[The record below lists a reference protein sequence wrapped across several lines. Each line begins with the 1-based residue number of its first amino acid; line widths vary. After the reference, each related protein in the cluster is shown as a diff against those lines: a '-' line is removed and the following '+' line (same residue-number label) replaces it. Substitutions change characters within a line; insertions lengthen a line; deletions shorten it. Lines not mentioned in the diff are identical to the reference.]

1 MSDFS
6 RPPLDLLRDSRERG
20 YAGLH
25 VQQGVPILDRDL
37 NLLQDLVVAAVRDLA
52 ARYIGNGVSAGS
64 EAFLIEP
71 VQEPQ
76 DFRVAA
82 GPDDGPGWCLVDGI
96 EVPIRGP
103 VRYSEQRDAAG
114 RPLPELTTPGPPDA
128 DPRVDVVYLDAWVDE
143 VEGTPDLDN
152 SADVGMPTST
162 RLVVRSLVRV
172 AEGGEPPADAGGHV
186 FYRLARLQRPHGRN
200 VVDAAMIED
209 LRQRRLTLADLE
221 RRLTVVERVLLVPR
235 FVPPP
240 GQLLPTTTPTHAND
254 AVRLKGTNFKV
265 GKLEVLIGGVLAK
278 QLSDPGED
286 EAVAEVPFGL
296 TPEGRE
302 TLVKVTVRNEGGGTT
317 SDEDLKITPKLALVP
332 DRDEQFTPESG
343 PPGTD
348 VTISG
353 YDFSIGQLTVTF
365 ATTRATVVGTPTN
378 TTVVARVPDGLAP
391 GRRRITL
398 SIAGQ
403 QNVSTAKEFEVAAF
417 PVPRFDAGPFSV
429 PAGSAGTQVTLR
441 GVNFDVLPVKVFF
454 ADARADIVGT
464 PTNTRI
470 VTKVPP
476 DLVPTGAQDRQVQ
489 VSVNTPGGT
498 AVSATLFTVRR

>member
-6 RPPLDLLRDSRERG
+6 RSPLDLLRESRARG

-64 EAFLIEP
+64 DAFLITP

-82 GPDDGPGWCLVDGI
+82 GPDDGPGWILVDGI
-96 EVPIRGP
+96 EVPLEGP
-103 VRYSEQRDAAG
+103 VRYSEQQDREG
-114 RPLPELTTPGPPDA
+114 KRLPALTTPGPPDP
-128 DPRVDVVYLDAWVDE
+128 DPRVDVVYLEAWVE
-143 VEGTPDLDN
+143 EIEGTPDLDN

-162 RLVVRSLVRV
+162 RLRIRSLVRV
-172 AEGGEPPADAGGHV
+172 AEGAEPSDQDGHV
-186 FYRLARLQRPHGRN
+186 VYRLARLRRPHGRN
-200 VVDAAMIED
+200 VIDAAMIED
-209 LRQRRLTLADLE
+209 LRQPRLTLADVE

-240 GQLLPTTTPTHAND
+240 GKQLDPPSTTAGKPVTLTGANF
-254 AVRLKGTNFKV
+254 RV
-265 GKLEVLIGGVLAK
+265 GKLEVLIGGVVAN
-278 QLSDPGED
+278 QPSPPGD
-286 EAVAEVPFGL
+286 DTAVADVPFGL
-296 TPEGRE
+296 TPDGRE
-302 TLVKVTVRNEGGGTT
+302 TRVKVTVRNEGGGTT
-317 SDEDLKITPKLALVP
+317 SDEDLRITPKLALTP
-332 DRDEQFTPESG
+332 DRERQFTPKSG
-343 PPGTD
+343 PPTTD
-348 VTISG
+348 VAISG
-353 YDFSIGQLTVTF
+353 FDFLIGPLTVTF
-365 ATTRATVVGTPTN
+365 GSTPATVVGPPTN

-391 GRRRITL
+391 GGVRITL

-403 QNVSTAKEFEVAAF
+403 ANVTTGKDFEVTAF

-429 PAGSAGTQVTLR
+429 PGGSAETQVTLK
-441 GVNFDVLPVKVFF
+441 GVNFDVQPVKVFF
-454 ADARADIVGT
+454 ADARADILAT

-470 VTKVPP
+470 VTKVPR
-476 DLVPTGAQDRQVQ
+476 DLVPTGAQERQVQ